1 MFNNLFSYFDIDD
14 AYNKR
19 SHNRP
24 LRGLDLN
31 RCAGFGLCCERY
43 MAR

>member
-1 MFNNLFSYFDIDD
+1 MGILFLILMQSLRN

-31 RCAGFGLCCERY
+31 RYEGFGLCFERLY
-43 MAR
+43 V

>member
-1 MFNNLFSYFDIDD
+1 MH
-14 AYNKR
+14 NKR

-43 MAR
+43 MPREMS

>member
-1 MFNNLFSYFDIDD
+1 M

-31 RCAGFGLCCERY
+31 RCAGFGLCCER
-43 MAR
+43 

>member
-1 MFNNLFSYFDIDD
+1 MFKS
-14 AYNKR
+14 AMPNKR
-19 SHNRP
+19 SHKRP

-43 MAR
+43 A